1 MSSEAKYLYFLLRMR
16 YWRLIG
22 EPEVFQDFE
31 EAQRQFEEYTRTSWE
46 DVESL
51 IQEAGGDPDTV
62 VGGPFA
68 GSTILT
74 VEVPWTC
81 CTREVS

>member
-1 MSSEAKYLYFLLRMR
+1 MSSEAKYLYILLRMR
-16 YWRLIG
+16 YWRLI
-22 EPEVFQDFE
+22 EPPEVFRDFE
-31 EAQRQFEEYTRTSWE
+31 EAKALFEEYTRTSWD

-51 IQEAGGDPDTV
+51 CQEASGDPDAV

-74 VEVPWTC
+74 VEVPYPC
-81 CTREVS
+81 CPRDLG